1 MSLYM
6 LKCND
11 HFFSVRWPDL
21 WSILQLLLN
30 NWKAQSKNDP
40 LIFQPFLKVFRSSW
54 ILACGL
60 SFTRYTLFC
69 CFFHWFALH
78 FREITYAKNLEF
90 RSGFHWMKPK
100 QKRMTIFFANCQ
112 FYNFMFCFK
121 GTLSQASLQKCKSAK
136 THFTATETYKYWSS
150 FDKSN
155 NASKK
160 KFYHCDKT
168 RNSRYE
174 LKKVSL
180 IFSSSATVTV
190 SL

>member
-1 MSLYM
+1 MGWIIKLFKKTYIWVWGIER
-6 LKCND
+6 LRARTTPWFFG
-11 HFFSVRWPDL
+11 HFM
-21 WSILQLLLN
+21 
-30 NWKAQSKNDP
+30 
-40 LIFQPFLKVFRSSW
+40 KVFRSSW

-60 SFTRYTLFC
+60 SFTRYTLFW
-69 CFFHWFALH
+69 FFFRWFALR

-121 GTLSQASLQKCKSAK
+121 GTLSRASLQKCKSAK
-136 THFTATETYKYWSS
+136 THFTATETYKYRSS

-155 NASKK
+155 NASTMK
-160 KFYHCDKT
+160 
-168 RNSRYE
+168 
-174 LKKVSL
+174 LKKSFIIVIKPGTQEKSVSL
-180 IFSSSATVTV
+180 IFSCSATVTV